1 MHASDQSP
9 EEGVGSH
16 RAEITGCEL
25 PDTGAGNQFWSSAKA
40 GSGLD
45 CQVISPAP
53 VRD

>member
-25 PDTGAGNQFWSSAKA
+25 PDTSAGNQILVLCKSRKWS
-40 GSGLD
+40 
-45 CQVISPAP
+45 
-53 VRD
+53 